1 MQTPPQPRLRQPD
14 RSIRLPDWCL
24 EQSLPDD
31 HAARDVWAYVS
42 TIDLSAF
49 LATIRARE
57 GRPGRD
63 ATDPRL
69 LLALWL
75 FATVE
80 GIGSA
85 RWLEELCTEH
95 LAFRWLCGGVS
106 VNYHLL
112 SDFRK
117 DFEAELDALL
127 IDHVAALMHQEVLQ
141 LKRVA
146 QDGMRTRAHA
156 GTSSFRRAETLET
169 CRQQVAEQ
177 LTLLKQQAEEPPGSA
192 ARRSRAARARHLEE
206 KLQRLQAAR
215 VVAAELEVKRAERLR
230 GRPKEAAKQQGAESD
245 KQGGRGSTTDPEA
258 RRMKMADGGYRP
270 AYNVQVATT
279 TQEGIIV
286 GVAVTNAGTDAGLMG
301 PIIEQIESAY
311 GTVPEAMLVDGGFGS
326 IADVEA
332 ADAKGIAVY
341 TPLKN
346 AAKDQKAGKNPYEP
360 RPQDK
365 VGMAKL
371 RRRMGTEAAKKIYRE
386 RAATAEWVNAGMRN
400 RGLYQVLV
408 RGAQKV
414 RAVVLLQ
421 ALVHNLF
428 ATIRICRAKKLAGDW
443 IGILRAGLAGR
454 RGQTQ
459 PAMS

>member
-1 MQTPPQPRLRQPD
+1 MSASPQPRLRQPD
-14 RSIRLPDWCL
+14 RSVPVPDWCL
-24 EQSLPDD
+24 NEALPDD
-31 HAARDVWAYVS
+31 HPARDIWAYVS

-49 LATIRARE
+49 LARIRACV

-75 FATVE
+75 YATVE

-85 RWLEELCTEH
+85 RWLEELCAMH
-95 LAFRWLCGGVS
+95 LGFRWLCGGVS

-127 IDHVAALMHQEVLQ
+127 IDHVAALMHQELVQ

-156 GTSSFRRAETLET
+156 GTGSFRRGATLET
-169 CRQQVAEQ
+169 CRQHVAEQ
-177 LTLLKQQAEEPPGSA
+177 LALLKQQPDEPPGSA
-192 ARRSRAARARHLEE
+192 ARRSRAARQRHLDE

-215 VVAAELEVKRAERLR
+215 VVAADLEAKRADRLR
-230 GRPKEAAKQQGAESD
+230 GRPKEAAKHKDEESD
-245 KQGGRGSTTDPEA
+245 KKGGRGSMTDPEA

-270 AYNVQVATT
+270 AYNVQLATT
-279 TQEGIIV
+279 TQEGLIV

-301 PIIEQIESAY
+301 PMLEQIESAY
-311 GTVPEAMLVDGGFGS
+311 GTVPEAMLTDGGFGS
-326 IADVEA
+326 NADVEA
-332 ADAKGIAVY
+332 AAAQGVAVY
-341 TPLKN
+341 MPLKN
-346 AAKDQKAGKNPYEP
+346 EAKDLQAGTNPYEP
-360 RPQDK
+360 RKQDGE
-365 VGMAKL
+365 GMSAL
-371 RRRMGTEAAKKIYRE
+371 RVRMGTEEGKKIYRE

-408 RGAQKV
+408 RGVQKV

-428 ATIRICRAKKLAGDW
+428 TTIRICRAKLTRDW
-443 IGILRAGLAGR
+443 VGILRAGLEGMR
-454 RGQTQ
+454 RKPGL
-459 PAMS
+459 AMSE